1 MPLPATAM
9 RALADAL
16 RHAVGEGHV
25 LADPEL
31 RAGYERDLTGRF
43 GAEAALVVRPGSAEE
58 VAEVVRLCARH
69 GAALAVQGGN
79 TGMAGAAVP
88 RPGEVV
94 VSLARLADVGP
105 VDRVARQLE
114 CGAGATLERVQQAA
128 RAEGLDFPIDF
139 GSRSRAT
146 IGGIIGTNAGGA
158 LAARY
163 GMTRAWV
170 AGIEAVLADGSVVR
184 RLSGLLKDNAGY
196 DLTGLLVGSE
206 GTLGVVTRA
215 RLRLTPYLPSRVV
228 GMFALRSIEDALRFR
243 ALLQDRAP
251 SLVAADYFHHAG
263 MELVCRHRRFTSPF
277 RRPHDTYAVVECAA
291 LADPTDELVEA
302 AADAEDLIEDAA
314 LASDAEGR
322 RALWEFREGQNES
335 INAHGVPHKLDV
347 SVPIASVPQFER
359 NVVEQVAAVWPG
371 AEVFNYGH
379 LGDGNVHVNVIGPP
393 PDDIAVDELV
403 LRLVA
408 RYGGSIAAEHG
419 VGVAKSRWLELTR
432 SPEEIAALRAIK
444 RALDPQGILNPGR
457 ILPAE

>member
-1 MPLPATAM
+1 MLAATVTPE
-9 RALADAL
+9 LAGAL
-16 RHAVGEGHV
+16 RRVVGGGHV
-25 LADPEL
+25 LDDPEL

-43 GAEAALVVRPGSAEE
+43 GAEAALVVRPGSVDE
-58 VAEVVRLCARH
+58 VAETVRVCARY
-69 GAALAVQGGN
+69 GAAIAVQGGN

-94 VSLARLADVGP
+94 VGLSRLDDLGG
-105 VDRVARQLE
+105 VDPIARQVE
-114 CGAGATLERVQQAA
+114 CGAGVTLERVQQTA
-128 RAEGLDFPIDF
+128 RAAGLDFPVDF

-146 IGGIIGTNAGGA
+146 VGGIIGTNAGGA

-170 AGIEAVLADGSVVR
+170 AGVEAVLADGSIVR

-206 GTLGVVTRA
+206 GTLGIVTRA
-215 RLRLTPYLPSRVV
+215 RLRLTPYLPARVV

-243 ALLQDRAP
+243 ALLADRAP
-251 SLVAADYFHHAG
+251 SLVAADYFHRPG
-263 MELVCRHRRFTSPF
+263 MELVCRHRGFTSPF
-277 RRPHDTYAVVECAA
+277 AELHDTYAVVECAA
-291 LADPTDELVEA
+291 RSDPTDELVEA
-302 AADAEDLIEDAA
+302 AAQAEELIEDAA
-314 LASDAEGR
+314 IASDAEGR

-359 NVVEQVAAVWPG
+359 DVFEQVAAAWPG
-371 AEVFNYGH
+371 AEIFNYGH

-393 PDDIAVDELV
+393 AHDTTVDELV

-419 VGVAKSRWLELTR
+419 VGVAKPGWLALTR
-432 SPEEIAALRAIK
+432 SPAEIVALRAIK